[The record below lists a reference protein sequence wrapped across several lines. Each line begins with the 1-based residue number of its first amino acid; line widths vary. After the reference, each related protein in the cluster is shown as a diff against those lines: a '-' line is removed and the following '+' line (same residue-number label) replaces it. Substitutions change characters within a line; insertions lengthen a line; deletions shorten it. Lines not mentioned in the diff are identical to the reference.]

1 MKYAIII
8 TDGAAGV
15 PLDILQGKTSM
26 EAATLPHCDTI
37 AHRGI
42 CGTVQTVPPG
52 MPPGSDVAIMSL
64 LGNNPLESYTGR
76 APIEAAA
83 QGLTLDKGEWAFRC
97 NLVTMTDNIMKDHSA
112 GNITNKEAKE
122 LIDTVNQKL
131 GTNNIRFFSG
141 VSYRNLMLMKIDY
154 HGKTTPPHDILDKP
168 VDTYLPR
175 GSGSEILK
183 KLILSSQDFLP
194 SHQINQQRASE
205 GKNTASSIW
214 FWGEGT
220 APRIKLFKDK
230 FGIDGA
236 IISAVDLVR
245 GLGLL
250 MGWNIIDV
258 PGATGFVDTNYK
270 GKGDAAV
277 EVLKSTDIVAVHIEA
292 PDEAGHAGNPEDKI
306 MALEK
311 IDANI
316 IGPVHS
322 FLSSCGEPWR
332 ILVMP
337 DHPTPCTTRTHSSE
351 PVPFM
356 IAGSNIQSNGCRGFT
371 EKETAATGL
380 HIDAGYKIMEM
391 LINGI

>member
-1 MKYAIII
+1 MKYAVII

-15 PLDILQGKTSM
+15 PLDALQGKTSM
-26 EAATLPHCDTI
+26 EAASIPHCHEI
-37 AHRGI
+37 AKKGT

-97 NLVTMTDNIMKDHSA
+97 NLVTITNHIMKDHSA
-112 GNITNKEAKE
+112 GNITTEEAEE
-122 LIDTVNQKL
+122 LIEAVNREL
-131 GTNNIRFFSG
+131 GTKNIRFFSG

-154 HGKTTPPHDILDKP
+154 QGETTPPHDILDQSI
-168 VDTYLPR
+168 DTYLPR
-175 GSGSEILK
+175 GTGAEILK
-183 KLILSSQDFLP
+183 KLVLSSQDFLP
-194 SHQINQQRASE
+194 SHTINQRRAGE
-205 GKNTASSIW
+205 GKNMASSIW

-220 APRIKLFKDK
+220 TPKIKPFKDK

-236 IISAVDLVR
+236 IIAAVDLVR
-245 GLGLL
+245 GLGML
-250 MGWNIIDV
+250 MGWNTIDV

-270 GKGDAAV
+270 GKGEAAV
-277 EVLKSTDIVAVHIEA
+277 EVLKTTDIVAVHIEA
-292 PDEAGHAGNPEDKI
+292 PDEAGHAGDPHDKV

-311 IDANI
+311 IDTHI
-316 IGPVHS
+316 IGPVLS
-322 FLSSCGEPWR
+322 SLSSCGEPWR
-332 ILVMP
+332 ILIMP
-337 DHPTPCTTRTHSSE
+337 DHPTPCTTRTHTRE

-356 IAGSNIQSNGCRGFT
+356 IAGSDVGSNGCTGFT

-380 HIDAGYKIMEM
+380 HVDAGYKIMEM
-391 LINGI
+391 LIKGM